1 MLKAPQV
8 NLIYFKA
15 LLDACFL
22 KFIDLFSNDFEQQN
36 RQYVLCTPFGKQK
49 LQKIFMEL
57 LADELK
63 AIVSPSFSLLHPTYY
78 LVIGACYPKS
88 NLLLSQKGAH
98 YFPQKLLK
106 AIEEQP
112 NARYMLHD
120 KSVHVDMK
128 LFNDVFDGIL
138 QQLFKKQEDVNKLL
152 GLKHPNVFFV
162 QHSKLD
168 CYTMFKTL
176 KSIYGRSNCC
186 NLYEKM
192 YGSMNA
198 PLVAMNDLIDRYVK
212 SKAAVTSTDEFK
224 KIAVEVKQFVDTKMR
239 DAQEPRNG

>member
-1 MLKAPQV
+1 
-8 NLIYFKA
+8 
-15 LLDACFL
+15 
-22 KFIDLFSNDFEQQN
+22 
-36 RQYVLCTPFGKQK
+36 
-49 LQKIFMEL
+49 
-57 LADELK
+57 
-63 AIVSPSFSLLHPTYY
+63 
-78 LVIGACYPKS
+78 
-88 NLLLSQKGAH
+88 
-98 YFPQKLLK
+98 
-106 AIEEQP
+106 
-112 NARYMLHD
+112 MLHD

-186 NLYEKM
+186 NLYEKT
-192 YGSMNA
+192 YGSMKA

-224 KIAVEVKQFVDTKMR
+224 KIAVEVK
-239 DAQEPRNG
+239 